1 MRRLSRPSTRAYAAA
16 VAKGLP
22 FVVTGGTAGWRALER
37 WKDPGYLAAA
47 AGHRTVPIEVGA
59 SHRPGGGGSGSGG
72 TAVSVA
78 GQQLLVT
85 LDQYMQDYVFA
96 AATPPPLTPSR
107 DRSSRSGSK
116 RPRVTGASGTE
127 PGRDAK
133 RDRSTITRVSGLS
146 FAAVSPVVP
155 VTAARTEGYLAQH
168 RFFEQVTALRGDF
181 GVPAYCKDKN
191 PAVNIWFGAGGVATP
206 LHFDRH
212 ENLLAQVVGA
222 KRVLLVHQRYSGK
235 LYPQTEVDNASS
247 VDIEAPDLGKH
258 PKFAEAVVEVCVLM
272 PGELL
277 YIPHSYWHA
286 VSSLSPSI
294 SLSFWF

>member
-1 MRRLSRPSTRAYAAA
+1 M
-16 VAKGLP
+16 
-22 FVVTGGTAGWRALER
+22 
-37 WKDPGYLAAA
+37 
-47 AGHRTVPIEVGA
+47 
-59 SHRPGGGGSGSGG
+59 
-72 TAVSVA
+72 
-78 GQQLLVT
+78 
-85 LDQYMQDYVFA
+85 
-96 AATPPPLTPSR
+96 
-107 DRSSRSGSK
+107 
-116 RPRVTGASGTE
+116 TGASGTE
-127 PGRDAK
+127 PGGDA
-133 RDRSTITRVSGLS
+133 GLS

-168 RFFEQVTALRGDF
+168 RFFEQVKVLRGDF
-181 GVPAYCKDKN
+181 GVPEYCKDKD
-191 PAVNIWFGAGGVATP
+191 PAVNIWFGAGGVTTP

-222 KRVLLVHQRYSGK
+222 KRVLLVHQRHSGK

-258 PKFAEAVVEVCVLM
+258 PNFAGAVVEVCVLM